1 MQFRDR
7 RDAGRQLADRLATMA
22 LQRPIVLAVPNGGVP
37 VGAEV
42 AARLHAPLEVFVAVK
57 LRTPANQ
64 ELAVGALAEG
74 MGTPLVRRAARDA
87 GLTQRDL
94 ETAEA
99 QARETILLRV
109 LKYRGPRPLPK
120 LGGRDVVLVD
130 DGLATGATAQAALM
144 ALRSHGPSR
153 LLLAVPVC
161 ARSAAAV
168 AGLAD
173 EVVRLICPPFFLAVG
188 SWYEDFSATTDADV
202 LKCLAEMGPRQR
214 CGPTQPQPRSRE

>member
-74 MGTPLVRRAARDA
+74 MGTPLVRRAARGA

-109 LKYRGPRPLPK
+109 LKYRGPRPLPD
-120 LGGRDVVLVD
+120 LRGRAVILVD
-130 DGLATGATAQAALM
+130 DGLATGATAEAALM
-144 ALRSHGPSR
+144 ALRSHGPRR

-161 ARSAAAV
+161 ARNAAARL

-173 EVVRLICPPFFLAVG
+173 EVLYLACPSAFLAVG
-188 SWYEDFSATTDADV
+188 CWYEDFSATTDVEV
-202 LKCLAEMGPRQR
+202 LHCLPR
-214 CGPTQPQPRSRE
+214 